1 MELKIK
7 RLKKFAQLP
16 KKSHASD
23 ACFDLYATDFQDGL
37 FSGSWIFNTGIA
49 IEIPEGY
56 YGQILTRS
64 SCAKKGLIVLGGVI
78 DSGYRGEVKVIIY
91 TPVVQT
97 AEDAEE
103 MEKSFEEYTTKQW
116 TDIAYMVGKPI
127 AQLAILPVPKFEVV
141 ESQDLS
147 ETDRGVGGL
156 EVQIQNNFD
165 WKVPK

>member
-1 MELKIK
+1 MDLKV
-7 RLKKFAQLP
+7 KKISDLASYP
-16 KKSHASD
+16 RKSHRGD
-23 ACFDLYATDFQDGL
+23 ACFNLYATGFKDGS
-37 FSGSWIFNTGIA
+37 FVGSWILDTGIA
-49 IEIPEGY
+49 LEIPYGY

-127 AQLAILPVPKFEVV
+127 AQLAILPVPKFVVV
-141 ESQDLS
+141 EYQDLS
-147 ETDRGVGGL
+147 ETDRGVGG
-156 EVQIQNNFD
+156 FGSTD
-165 WKVPK
+165 TK